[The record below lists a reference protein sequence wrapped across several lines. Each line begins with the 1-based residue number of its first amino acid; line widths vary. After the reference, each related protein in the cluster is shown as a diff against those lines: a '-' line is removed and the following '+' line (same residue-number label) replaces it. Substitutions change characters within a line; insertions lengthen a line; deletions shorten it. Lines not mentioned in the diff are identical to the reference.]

1 MGDEEKDEDSR
12 QGIQSIEV
20 GVPLLQALV
29 DHGAPMMLRD
39 LARHTGMPAAKA
51 HRYLVSLVRT
61 GLVSQEAHSGRYDL
75 GHFALELGLASLAR
89 MDAVRAATPVLDA
102 LADEIG
108 ETVAL
113 AIWGNMGPTIVR
125 WVESPRP
132 VNVNLRT
139 GSVMPLLAF
148 GDRSVLRQLPRV
160 AAVAIAHRRGI
171 ADQCRGDRET
181 RPHEPHRTRCAGRR
195 GASAWTV
202 ARRRLGA
209 AGDQRILRPDLR
221 PRRQDGAGHHRPGSG
236 RTISLGVEWK
246 HSPRHRRG
254 RTRGIAAPGLEA
266 FKARRFLNSP
276 RGIRIPRRARF
287 DRDQTRLRFPPGYY
301 FRQIPFFSGKVHR
314 GAIGAEGAC
323 PDGIL

>member
-139 GSVMPLLAF
+139 GSVMPLLHSAIGLCF
-148 GDRSVLRQLPRV
+148 VSFLESPLLQSRIDEELRINAAATEKRGPTSRTELDALVAEARQHGLSRAVGSVLPGINAFCAPIFDHEGKMAL
-160 AAVAIAHRRGI
+160 AITGL
-171 ADQCRGDRET
+171 G
-181 RPHEPHRTRCAGRR
+181 PAGLFP
-195 GASAWTV
+195 SAWSGSIPRAIGEA
-202 ARRRLGA
+202 AREVSRRLGWK
-209 AGDQRILRPDLR
+209 PS
-221 PRRQDGAGHHRPGSG
+221 RQGGS
-236 RTISLGVEWK
+236 
-246 HSPRHRRG
+246 
-254 RTRGIAAPGLEA
+254 
-266 FKARRFLNSP
+266 
-276 RGIRIPRRARF
+276 
-287 DRDQTRLRFPPGYY
+287 
-301 FRQIPFFSGKVHR
+301 
-314 GAIGAEGAC
+314 
-323 PDGIL
+323 